1 MQQVYSCGAATWR
14 CTVVFDE
21 DELASTQ
28 LPTPTLTP
36 ESTPTPAPELFMHTP
51 DSGPSAKMTSPSPA
65 PSSVV
70 SLVQHVA
77 AIRAHV
83 DALALVLV
91 SPWELDGAGVLTLFD
106 GVFELSDL
114 MQAIAVR
121 VLPVVKQAC
130 PGP

>member
-1 MQQVYSCGAATWR
+1 MVTMQQVYSCGAATWR

-21 DELASTQ
+21 GELASSQ
-28 LPTPTLTP
+28 PPTPL
-36 ESTPTPAPELFMHTP
+36 PAPTDETA
-51 DSGPSAKMTSPSPA
+51 SSS
-65 PSSVV
+65 SSVV
-70 SLVQHVA
+70 SLVQRVA
-77 AIRAHV
+77 RIRAEV
-83 DALALVLV
+83 DALAGVL
-91 SPWELDGAGVLTLFD
+91 PRELDGVGALVLFD